1 MERRKNLL
9 IVLISLCIGGL
20 LTYWLYVRYHIIF
33 FFVFIP
39 IIGLGGSLFSRLFKP
54 GRMEGYGDNSENRED
69 PPLPPPRARIEDH
82 PDDRAG

>member
-9 IVLISLCIGGL
+9 IVLLSLCAGGL

-39 IIGLGGSLFSRLFKP
+39 IIGVGGSLFSRLFKP
-54 GRMEGYGDNSENRED
+54 KRTGTFEAHPENGKEQ
-69 PPLPPPRARIEDH
+69 
-82 PDDRAG
+82 

>member
-9 IVLISLCIGGL
+9 IVLLSLCAGGL
-20 LTYWLYVRYHIIF
+20 LTYWLYVRYHIVF

-54 GRMEGYGDNSENRED
+54 RRTRKYEGY
-69 PPLPPPRARIEDH
+69 
-82 PDDRAG
+82 PDKDQESPH